1 MTRRA
6 RTNGETIELIELV
19 DVDPAAFGAGHD
31 VIGVRFDGPAEAPR
45 SDAPIA
51 SATASAWRVGAAMF
65 ALLLAAGA
73 TAAALRPWY
82 RDPVLIVR
90 SATVQP
96 SLTDQLVIGRYPG
109 VARSAEIVSPS
120 SALADG
126 IRGGAVFAATP
137 GVDGTTARSATY
149 YVVADT
155 AGTNNPPADDSTEP
169 ITVQGTLGTI
179 TQNGSSILVQWHPAD
194 GVVSVLRTRGLDR
207 AATLRLASQLV
218 VRGDTVRVGHRS
230 ALQGM
235 HAVGTIADAQQL
247 GAVFEAAQAYAGEPT
262 FGPLGG
268 SSRIVAV
275 RYPAA
280 AVAVGTSVGPG
291 TDEFLALSF
300 PAVAHT
306 TADGYD
312 AVVVDTST
320 SNGRT
325 RTTRTTVVWTEHGRI
340 IAVSAS
346 SRALAEQ
353 YAEAVRPATA
363 DEWLQVQH
371 LSAPSPGRPSGGSA
385 RVV

>member
-6 RTNGETIELIELV
+6 RSNGETIELIELV

-31 VIGVRFDGPAEAPR
+31 IVGVRFDGPAEAPR
-45 SDAPIA
+45 SEAPIA
-51 SATASAWRVGAAMF
+51 SATSSAWRVGATMLV
-65 ALLLAAGA
+65 LLVAAGA
-73 TAAALRPWY
+73 TAVALRPWY

-90 SATVQP
+90 SAVVQP

-120 SALADG
+120 SALANG
-126 IRGGAVFAATP
+126 FRGGAVFATEP
-137 GVDGTTARSATY
+137 GTDGTTARNATF

-155 AGTNNPPADDSTEP
+155 TDPNNPTADDSTEP

-179 TQNGSSILVQWHPAD
+179 TISDPSILVQWHPAD
-194 GVVSVLRTRGLDR
+194 GVVSVLRTTGLDR
-207 AATLRLASQLV
+207 GAALRLAGQLV

-280 AVAVGTSVGPG
+280 AVAVGSSVGSA
-291 TDEFLALSF
+291 TDELLAVSF

-320 SNGRT
+320 NNGST
-325 RTTRTTVVWTEHGRI
+325 RTARTTVVWSEHGRI
-340 IAVSAS
+340 IAVSAP